1 MIILPLKWFLII
13 CNADKVRKFRK
24 YINSFSWRRLS
35 PPQILNSLLRII
47 SSMASGDDKN
57 VIILFKIIS
66 DYLQCRQCSCEWR
79 NVKQILIL
87 NVLLR
92 HISPT
97 VINKNIILTLKWF
110 PIICNVHKFR
120 KYFILKCISP
130 CIVVLYKNNMP
141 VPSFIVSD
149 MAYTYVR
156 WHSLHVRWQV
166 WCYDCIIILRKN
178 ISFKIK

>member
-1 MIILPLKWFLII
+1 MNYFIHG
-13 CNADKVRKFRK
+13 N
-24 YINSFSWRRLS
+24 N
-35 PPQILNSLLRII
+35 
-47 SSMASGDDKN
+47 KN

-66 DYLQCRQCSCEWR
+66 DNLQCRQCSCEWR

-92 HISPT
+92 RISPI
-97 VINKNIILTLKWF
+97 VINKNIIILTLKLF
-110 PIICNVHKFR
+110 PINCNVHKFR

-149 MAYTYVR
+149 IAYTYVR
-156 WHSLHVRWQV
+156 LHSLHVRV
-166 WCYDCIIILRKN
+166 RCYDCIITLRKN
-178 ISFKIK
+178 I